1 VSTMVNCSRRHFL
14 KASALA
20 GGGLILGVYIPGLNG
35 LAKAAEQ
42 GISTFVPNAFLRI
55 AKDGSVTVMGNHSEM
70 GQGAYTSGAMTIA
83 EELDADWTKIR
94 VEPAPV
100 DPAYNHLVY
109 GVQITGGSTSTWSE
123 WDRLRKAGA
132 AARHMLLTA
141 AAQTWNVD
149 PATCRT
155 ENGHVIHAGS
165 QRRLSYGELVE
176 KASTLT
182 PPQNVTLKDPK
193 DFKIIGKALKRLDT
207 PDKTNGKAVFGLD
220 VNVPGMLVAVVA
232 RPPVFGGTL
241 KSFNADKTRA
251 VPGVRH
257 VVAIERGV
265 AVVADGF
272 WPAKL
277 GREALEIVWDEGP
290 LAALDSRTQR
300 ELYAGLAEKTGAVAR
315 KEGDAV
321 SGLSNA
327 TKTLEAIYD
336 LPYLAHATMEPMNC
350 VADVRADSCEIWVGT
365 QFQSGDR
372 DAAAKDTGLKPEQVK
387 LHTTMLGGGF
397 GRRSPLD
404 SHVVREAVQI
414 SKAVKVP
421 VKVIWTREDDMRGGY
436 YRPRAYHT
444 VSAGLDANG
453 IPVAWQQR
461 IVCQSIFVGTPF
473 EPAIVKNGVEET
485 AVEGAADLPYDIP
498 NLLVDWQQAPGG
510 VPVFILRSVGHSH
523 TAFVVETFMDELA
536 HAAGKDPFEFR
547 RALLDK
553 HPRHKRVLELVAEK
567 AGWGQALPDGRGRGL
582 ALHEAFGSFVAQV
595 AEVSLSRQ
603 GSLRIHRVVC
613 AIDCGPVVNPDTVHA
628 QMEGGIV
635 FGLTAA
641 LYGEITF
648 ENGRVKQRNFHD
660 YPMLRINEMPE
671 VEVHIV
677 PSTEKMGGVGEPGV
691 PPIAPAVANALFA
704 LTGKRIRQLP
714 IRAEDLQPI

>member
-1 VSTMVNCSRRHFL
+1 MSTIVNCSRRNFL
-14 KASALA
+14 KASLLA
-20 GGGLILGVYIPGLNG
+20 GGGLIVGVHIPGLNG
-35 LAKAAEQ
+35 SAKAAQQ

-55 AKDGSVTVMGNHSEM
+55 AKDGSVTVIGNHSEM

-100 DPAYNHLVY
+100 DPAYNHPIY

-132 AARHMLLTA
+132 AARQMLLAA

-149 PATCRT
+149 PSTCRT
-155 ENGHVIHAGS
+155 GNGQVIHTNS

-182 PPQNVTLKDPK
+182 PAQNVTLKDPK
-193 DFKIIGKALKRLDT
+193 DFKIIGKAIKRLDT

-232 RPPVFGGTL
+232 RPPVFGGQL
-241 KSFNADKTRA
+241 KNFNADKAKA
-251 VPGVRH
+251 VPGVRY
-257 VVAIERGV
+257 VVEIERGV

-290 LAALDSRTQR
+290 RASLDSRTQR
-300 ELYAGLAEKTGAVAR
+300 EEYAGLAKKTGVVA
-315 KEGDAV
+315 KNEGEAV
-321 SGLSNA
+321 SALSKA
-327 TKTLEAIYD
+327 SKKLEAIYD

-372 DAAAKDTGLKPEQVK
+372 DAAARDTGLKPEQVK
-387 LHTTMLGGGF
+387 LHTTLLGGGF

-414 SKAVKVP
+414 SKTVKVP
-421 VKVIWTREDDMRGGY
+421 VKVVWTREDDMRGGY

-444 VSAGLDANG
+444 VSAGLDGNG
-453 IPVAWQQR
+453 KPVAWQQR

-473 EPAIVKNGVEET
+473 EPAVVKNGVEET

-498 NLLVDWQQAPGG
+498 NLLVEWHQAPDG

-523 TAFVVETFMDELA
+523 TAFVVETFVDELA

-547 RALLDK
+547 NALLGK
-553 HPRHKRVLELVAEK
+553 HPRHKRVLEFVAEK
-567 AGWGQALPDGRGRGL
+567 AGWGKAMSNGRGRGL
-582 ALHEAFGSFVAQV
+582 AVHESFGSYVAQV
-595 AEVSLSRQ
+595 AEVSISKDR
-603 GSLRIHRVVC
+603 GLRVHRVVC
-613 AIDCGPVVNPDTVHA
+613 AVDCGPVVNPDIVRA

-648 ENGRVKQRNFHD
+648 EKGRVRQGNFHD
-660 YPMLRINEMPE
+660 YPMLRMHEMPQI
-671 VEVHIV
+671 EVHIV
-677 PSTEKMGGVGEPGV
+677 PSEDKMGGAGEVGV
-691 PPIAPAVANALFA
+691 PPVAPAVANAVFA
-704 LTGKRIRQLP
+704 LTSKRIRRLP
-714 IRAEDLQPI
+714 IRMTDAI